1 MFLHSPPAAQT
12 VSYLFVDGECLNRL
26 LDKIEERYFG
36 NVRPLLDWRRVRGL
50 HRKVFYYDA
59 IPVQKPAEDD
69 NTYSTR
75 VAPKRRELAE
85 IERQSGYHVRTGEAH
100 HRRRRGNEQKMV
112 DVQLA
117 VDALLMASRGLFASC
132 TLLTGD
138 LDFKPLVT
146 ALVDMG
152 VDVYL
157 LYPEDETND
166 DLQVVADSAD
176 TLTVATFR
184 QWFSDS
190 FSQKTFLPEAVFTF
204 QSDVKT
210 HSTKLAQWHDDRYGD
225 CYVTNDANI
234 FELITERSIQ
244 NPNTHRLEMKSSNE
258 GALRAYAED
267 VFSLIVPTW

>member
-1 MFLHSPPAAQT
+1 M
-12 VSYLFVDGECLNRL
+12 
-26 LDKIEERYFG
+26 LDKIGERYFG
-36 NVRPLLDWRRVRGL
+36 KVRPFLDWGRVRGV

-59 IPVQKPAEDD
+59 IPVQKPGEDD
-69 NTYSTR
+69 TTHSTR

-85 IERQSGYHVRTGEAH
+85 IERQLRYHVRTGETH

-152 VDVYL
+152 VDVQL

-166 DLQVVADSAD
+166 DLKVATDSAD
-176 TLTVATFR
+176 ALTVATFR

-190 FSQKTFLPEAVFTF
+190 FSQKALLPDAVFTF

-210 HSTKLAQWHDDRYGD
+210 HSTKLTQWHDDRYGD
-225 CYVTNDANI
+225 CYVANDASI
-234 FELITERSIQ
+234 FELITQRSPQ

-258 GALRAYAED
+258 VALRAYAED